1 MKNPRQSFKPI
12 SHVASGLI
20 YRLGGDK
27 YAGFITAFLAWK
39 GIVGELLASHSY
51 PIRLENKV
59 MVVAVHN
66 NTWMQELVLLKADI
80 ISQYKSILEDGIS
93 EIVFLISS
101 PQRKCKKRK

>member
-1 MKNPRQSFKPI
+1 MKKPRKSFKPI
-12 SHVASGLI
+12 SKVASGLI
-20 YRLGGDK
+20 YQLGGDK
-27 YAGFITAFLAWK
+27 YAGFITAFLSWK

-59 MVVAVHN
+59 MIVAVHN

-80 ISQYKSILEDGIS
+80 ISKYKSILEDGIS

-101 PQRKCKKRK
+101 PKRKCKKRK